1 LQTGLPEKDGIMTDF
16 KKLMVAAAFGQYTE
30 GLFLY
35 AADLAARLNADLI
48 VASIINE
55 RDVAAVRRIVDMG
68 YEVDGEHY
76 VGGIKAERQ
85 QILDAIVQKSG
96 FPSKRIKSIF
106 RVGNPV
112 EALLKIILEEA
123 VDMVVLGLKGRT
135 DLEHVLV
142 GSVADKMFHRSPV
155 TVVSYRD
162 PASVQ
167 RLKKRIQG

>member
-1 LQTGLPEKDGIMTDF
+1 MADF
-16 KKLMVAAAFGQYTE
+16 KKIMVAAAFGQYTE

-35 AADLAARLNADLI
+35 AANLATRLNTDLI

-55 RDVAAVRRIVDMG
+55 RDVAAVRKIMDMG
-68 YEVDGEHY
+68 YDVDGEHY
-76 VGGIKAERQ
+76 VSGIKAERQ
-85 QILDAIVQKSG
+85 QSLDTILQKSG
-96 FPSKRIKSIF
+96 FPKNKIKTIF

-112 EALLKIILEEA
+112 ETLLRIVLEEA
-123 VDMVVLGLKGRT
+123 VDMVVMGLKGRT
-135 DLEHVLV
+135 NLEHVLV

-167 RLKKRIQG
+167 RLQKRIQG

>member
-1 LQTGLPEKDGIMTDF
+1 MTDN
-16 KKLMVAAAFGQYTE
+16 KRLMVAAAFGQYTE

-35 AADLAARLNADLI
+35 AAGLAGRLNADMI

-68 YEVDGEHY
+68 YDVDGEHY
-76 VGGIKAERQ
+76 VSGIKAERQ
-85 QILDAIVQKSG
+85 KLLDDIVQKSG
-96 FPSKRIKSIF
+96 FPRDRIKAVF

-112 EALLKIILEEA
+112 DALLAIIIEED
-123 VDMVVLGLKGRT
+123 VDMVVMGLKGRT
-135 DLEHVLV
+135 DMEHMLV

-162 PASVQ
+162 PDSA
-167 RLKKRIQG
+167 RKLKDRIQS